1 MFLNKVCIRHIIHLV
16 LVVTITHEFFSFNFE
31 EYLSLWDTDT
41 PVMGSR
47 VLNVAGASFT
57 SMRMLFL
64 ITRELNDLLL

>member
-1 MFLNKVCIRHIIHLV
+1 MLLNKVCIRHIIHLV
-16 LVVTITHEFFSFNFE
+16 LVVTITQEFFSFNFE

-47 VLNVAGASFT
+47 VLNVAGASFM